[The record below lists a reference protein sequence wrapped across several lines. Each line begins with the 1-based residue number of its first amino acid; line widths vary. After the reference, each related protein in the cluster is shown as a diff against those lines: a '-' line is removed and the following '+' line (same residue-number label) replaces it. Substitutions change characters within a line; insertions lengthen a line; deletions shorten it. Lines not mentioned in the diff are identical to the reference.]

1 VARLA
6 ITKDVLS
13 AFAKLDRGV
22 QTAVQS
28 AITGFAAAGDGPA
41 HLEKVPGSLDDRIRL
56 LRVDGAWYGAVLVP
70 DQGDT
75 YCLLTVLP
83 RDQAARYVTSHRVS
97 VNQATGTL
105 EVSNPVA
112 LQQVAP
118 SLRAMAGPPDDRR
131 LFADVSDADLAQL
144 GIETSILALVRL
156 LVSEADLDALQ
167 SMLPAAQY
175 TALHALA
182 SGMTVGEA
190 RAEVAQLGTGEPSGP
205 RFDPD
210 DLVSAMER
218 SPGQVAL
225 LSGQEEL
232 EDVLAHP
239 FAAWRTFLHPSQRQ
253 VAFRPSYRGPAQVTG
268 GPGTGKTVTVLHRAA
283 FLAAR
288 AEAGPILLT
297 TFNGNLAD
305 ALRSQLGL
313 LIRDPAVRD
322 RVQVS
327 NIDRLAYS
335 IVAEAR
341 GAPVIADERVLRA
354 RWAEAA
360 AASGLDLSPAFLK
373 HEWEQVILAQDLRS
387 EHAYLTCPRTG
398 RGRPL
403 TNARRSQVWRAAE
416 QVTADLAAAGQ
427 TTHLQLAN
435 EAARLLQR
443 EGGPRYRHIL
453 VDEAQDLHAA
463 HWRLLRAAV
472 AEGPDDLFIAADPHQ
487 RIYPNRVSLA
497 ALRISVRGRSR
508 KLSLNYRTTQEI
520 LAWAMPLLGS
530 DPVTG
535 LDGEVDS
542 LLGYRSPLRGQRP
555 LVRPAASREEEFTL
569 LSGRIRSWLAA
580 GIEPGAIGITARSA
594 ALIREAREAL
604 ARDGIGTTSITG
616 RGGAA
621 GVRAGTMH
629 AMKGLE
635 FRAVAVIGV
644 EAGVVPDPA
653 ALATDDGDPLARAQ
667 NRQRERCVLFVACT
681 RSRDHLYV
689 SYTGEPSPLLP
700 GPGPAAGPGAQRS
713 PGTP

>member
-1 VARLA
+1 MARLA

-13 AFAKLDRGV
+13 AFAKLDKNV
-22 QTAVQS
+22 QVAVQS
-28 AITGFAAAGDGPA
+28 AITDFAGADDGQA
-41 HLEKVPGSLDDRIRL
+41 YLEQVPGRLDDRIRL
-56 LRVDGAWYGAVLVP
+56 LRVDATWYGAVLVP
-70 DQGDT
+70 DHGDT

-83 RDQAARYVTSHRVS
+83 LDQAASYATSRRVG
-97 VNQATGTL
+97 VNQATGML

-112 LQQVAP
+112 LRRVEP
-118 SLRAMAGPPDDRR
+118 SLQAMAGPADHRR
-131 LFADVSDADLAQL
+131 LFADVSDTDLARL
-144 GIETSILALVRL
+144 GIGTDVRALARL
-156 LVSEADLDALQ
+156 LVNEADLDALQ
-167 SMLPAAQY
+167 SMLPTSQY

-182 SGMTVGEA
+182 SGMTVDEA
-190 RAEVAQLGTGEPSGP
+190 HAEAAQRLAGGPSDQG
-205 RFDPD
+205 FDPD

-218 SPGQVAL
+218 TPGQVAL
-225 LSGQEEL
+225 LAGQEEL
-232 EDVLAHP
+232 RDILAHP

-253 VAFRPSYRGPAQVTG
+253 VAYRPSYSGPAQVTG

-283 FLAAR
+283 FLAER
-288 AEAGPILLT
+288 ADAGPVLLT

-305 ALRSQLGL
+305 ALQAQLGL
-313 LIRDPAVRD
+313 LIRDPAVR
-322 RVQVS
+322 RQIEVF
-327 NIDRLAYS
+327 NIDRLAYG
-335 IVAEAR
+335 IVTQAR

-360 AASGLDLSPAFLK
+360 AAVGLDLAPAFLK
-373 HEWEQVILAQDLRS
+373 HEWEQIILAQDLRS

-403 TNARRSQVWRAAE
+403 TRAQRTQVWQAAE
-416 QVTADLAAAGQ
+416 RVTAGLAAARQ
-427 TTHLQLAN
+427 ATHLQLAN
-435 EAARLLQR
+435 EATDLLR
-443 EGGPRYRHIL
+443 AAAAPRYRHIL
-453 VDEAQDLHAA
+453 VDEGQDLHSA

-555 LVRPAASREEEFTL
+555 QVRRAATRDEEFAL

-594 ALIREAREAL
+594 ALVRESRAAL
-604 ARDGIGTTSITG
+604 TSAGIGTTSVTG
-616 RGGAA
+616 RGDAV

-653 ALATDDGDPLARAQ
+653 TITTDDGDPPARAQ
-667 NRQRERCVLFVACT
+667 NLQRERCVLFVACT
-681 RSRDHLYV
+681 RARDHLYV
-689 SYTGEPSPLLP
+689 SHTGEPSPLLP
-700 GPGPAAGPGAQRS
+700 R
-713 PGTP
+713 